1 MCCSELL
8 VAGRGK
14 ALRARKGRVTGAPG
28 TLLRRKRK
36 QMQSTEKR
44 KAAGG
49 TMGTKQ
55 FDNGRYDGEMLEGAM
70 HGRGIRTWWSGAR
83 YEGEFKNDV
92 RAGQGK
98 YLYADGSRYEGGFQD
113 NMKSGRGEG

>member
-1 MCCSELL
+1 
-8 VAGRGK
+8 
-14 ALRARKGRVTGAPG
+14 
-28 TLLRRKRK
+28 
-36 QMQSTEKR
+36 MQSTEKR

-92 RAGQGK
+92 RAGQGFVAPPS
-98 YLYADGSRYEGGFQD
+98 LSPRPHTPWLMIS
-113 NMKSGRGEG
+113 NPLLLWWRGATGHSSYRESQ